1 MYLRL
6 FFNRTPRI
14 NSGAKDTSR
23 SFAPEFIR
31 GLLVVGALCV
41 FAISSFSLSAHEY
54 HASVTNMQ
62 YNPKEQAFE
71 VSIRMFTDD
80 LERTLTRENGGQRVI
95 FDKKY
100 EKNNDLLLEKYVRK
114 HFAVQTPQKQR
125 KAYSYIGH
133 ETEADAQWIY
143 LELPY
148 AELFRGG
155 MIQQSVLLDMFDDQV
170 NLVTVNYNAQKK
182 TLLFKKNQ
190 TVQEISF

>member
-41 FAISSFSLSAHEY
+41 FAVSFKKHEY

-62 YNPKEQAFE
+62 YNPKEQVFE
-71 VSIRMFTDD
+71 VSVRMFTDD

-125 KAYSYIGH
+125 KVYSYIGH

-170 NLVTVNYNAQKK
+170 NLLTVNYNAQKK

-190 TVQEISF
+190 TAQEISF